1 MSSAC
6 WTWAG
11 IHVLL
16 ESNTICCRGVR
27 NNHLKFIQ
35 LITNWSQP
43 GWQAEGRLAPLQA
56 PGNPEQG
63 PLRSLQWETVSS
75 NYQFLQQSHFLILF
89 KYFHFQ
95 SPRRSSHLVKLHCKH
110 LVDFLSSSLRRWSEG
125 QQFSNLNK
133 IRLQLPVFALA
144 TVNQQTWTNN
154 GSFVVFYEGRAR
166 EAFFGEN
173 K

>member
-133 IRLQLPVFALA
+133 ILYSITALCRGDTETPEMA
-144 TVNQQTWTNN
+144 GWANN
-154 GSFVVFYEGRAR
+154 GSFVVFYEGRRR
-166 EAFFGEN
+166 E
-173 K
+173 